1 MSDRILTSRDIRVL
15 LEESLSR
22 ATDAET
28 SRVTEETLFTP
39 PQHKNALDPD
49 VTIVKGG
56 RGVGKTVWFEALQDE
71 QQRSVARDR
80 YSLPILDGLK
90 VRAGFGAR
98 LSKEYPTAR
107 RLAWMI
113 ESGIEPVDV
122 WTAVALYAFGDA
134 DVSAIE
140 DWPARVQWVCDNS
153 AEVDERFLELDDKA
167 AAEDATYLLLFD
179 ALDRL
184 HSQRR
189 YADMLAGGV
198 LRLALHLRQSTSR
211 LRAKVFI
218 RYDMLESSHKEFA
231 DASKLTT
238 NAVDLLWTDT
248 SLYSLLFHLVSRNDS
263 EVGRLFSSEIG
274 WSPGRVGNVDEL
286 KDALH
291 LIAPVYMG
299 SNHRKGYTYKWIPN
313 HLADGRSQVSPR
325 SFLSALTHANEK
337 TSEKFSDYEKAL
349 HFDAIREGVQ
359 HASQIR
365 VDEVGE
371 DTPWVSDA
379 LRPLDGTQVP
389 IERDVVYAAWDEAGL
404 KSILREDAYAPELTG
419 DGGGGVGEFS
429 DPMGP
434 LSTDYDTLV
443 DELMRLGILT
453 MREDG
458 RLDLPDVYRI
468 AFRIGRK
475 GGVPVKRA

>member
-153 AEVDERFLELDDKA
+153 
-167 AAEDATYLLLFD
+167 
-179 ALDRL
+179 
-184 HSQRR
+184 
-189 YADMLAGGV
+189 
-198 LRLALHLRQSTSR
+198 
-211 LRAKVFI
+211 
-218 RYDMLESSHKEFA
+218 
-231 DASKLTT
+231 
-238 NAVDLLWTDT
+238 
-248 SLYSLLFHLVSRNDS
+248 
-263 EVGRLFSSEIG
+263 
-274 WSPGRVGNVDEL
+274 
-286 KDALH
+286 
-291 LIAPVYMG
+291 
-299 SNHRKGYTYKWIPN
+299 
-313 HLADGRSQVSPR
+313 
-325 SFLSALTHANEK
+325 
-337 TSEKFSDYEKAL
+337 
-349 HFDAIREGVQ
+349 
-359 HASQIR
+359 
-365 VDEVGE
+365 
-371 DTPWVSDA
+371 
-379 LRPLDGTQVP
+379 
-389 IERDVVYAAWDEAGL
+389 
-404 KSILREDAYAPELTG
+404 
-419 DGGGGVGEFS
+419 
-429 DPMGP
+429 
-434 LSTDYDTLV
+434 
-443 DELMRLGILT
+443 
-453 MREDG
+453 
-458 RLDLPDVYRI
+458 
-468 AFRIGRK
+468 
-475 GGVPVKRA
+475 